1 MESINRNFRQF
12 LKYCKYNSEYYLI
25 ENLIY
30 NQTGKKNRH
39 GRQGYQVYEP
49 RMDRST

>member
-30 NQTGKKNRH
+30 NQTEKKNRH
-39 GRQGYQVYEP
+39 GRQDYQVYKPE
-49 RMDRST
+49 MD